1 MGLANAHYYAT
12 RDPLG
17 AAGDFTTAPEISQM
31 FGELIGLWLADLWTR
46 AGTPADAV
54 YLELG
59 PGRGTLAADALRAMR
74 AARLAP
80 EVHFVETSPALR
92 GLQAERFPD
101 ATWNDDLATV
111 PEGRPLLV
119 IANEFFDALPV
130 RQLVRTERSWSERL
144 VGWRDQ
150 AFVPLAG
157 PSLGSEFV
165 PAHLRSAPLGT
176 VIETSPASVAVV
188 CRLAQMVRA
197 SGGAALIIDY
207 GHDRTSPGDTL
218 QAVSQHAF
226 ADPWKAPGERD
237 LTAHVDFEALGA
249 AARAEG
255 VRVHGPVGQGAF
267 LQALGIDARA
277 ATLSRAAPARAEEIE
292 AARARLTAADAMGD
306 LFRVL
311 ALVAPGWPEPAGFA

>member
-1 MGLANAHYYAT
+1 
-12 RDPLG
+12 
-17 AAGDFTTAPEISQM
+17 M

>member
-1 MGLANAHYYAT
+1 
-12 RDPLG
+12 
-17 AAGDFTTAPEISQM
+17 
-31 FGELIGLWLADLWTR
+31 
-46 AGTPADAV
+46 
-54 YLELG
+54 
-59 PGRGTLAADALRAMR
+59 
-74 AARLAP
+74 
-80 EVHFVETSPALR
+80 
-92 GLQAERFPD
+92 
-101 ATWNDDLATV
+101 
-111 PEGRPLLV
+111 
-119 IANEFFDALPV
+119 
-130 RQLVRTERSWSERL
+130 
-144 VGWRDQ
+144 
-150 AFVPLAG
+150 
-157 PSLGSEFV
+157 
-165 PAHLRSAPLGT
+165 
-176 VIETSPASVAVV
+176 
-188 CRLAQMVRA
+188 MVQA

-292 AARARLTAADAMGD
+292 AARARLTAADAMGN

>member
-1 MGLANAHYYAT
+1 
-12 RDPLG
+12 
-17 AAGDFTTAPEISQM
+17 
-31 FGELIGLWLADLWTR
+31 
-46 AGTPADAV
+46 
-54 YLELG
+54 
-59 PGRGTLAADALRAMR
+59 MR

-101 ATWNDDLATV
+101 ATWHDDLATV

-226 ADPWKAPGERD
+226 ADPWKAPGEQD

-277 ATLSRAAPARAEEIE
+277 VTLSRAAPARAEEIE